1 MNQEDYQQDFDYD
14 NTQWDDDDILSV
26 LNEQTIVED
35 FDTETTELLKS
46 F

>member
-26 LNEQTIVED
+26 LNEETIVED

>member
-1 MNQEDYQQDFDYD
+1 MNQEDYQSDFDYD

-35 FDTETTELLKS
+35 FDNETTELLKS

>member
-35 FDTETTELLKS
+35 FDTETTELLNS